1 MREGGREKRPGPRKY
16 RRFGHKVGLP
26 PEINVLCTTNS
37 KYYFMKLSHRSALAL
52 LLGTALAASLSSCD
66 YQYSPGENTQFHHG
80 FSNPP
85 GWHSSDVNR
94 DSINNQPIATTPIGE
109 GSATAIK
116 NGTVQD
122 KLDSAPAG
130 ASATGGQTASGMPGS
145 VDQAQPKK

>member
-1 MREGGREKRPGPRKY
+1 
-16 RRFGHKVGLP
+16 
-26 PEINVLCTTNS
+26 
-37 KYYFMKLSHRSALAL
+37 MKLSPRPALAL

-66 YQYSPGENTQFHHG
+66 YQWSPGNNTQLRHG

-85 GWHSSDVNR
+85 GWHNSDINR
-94 DSINNQPIATTPIGE
+94 DSINNQQRVEVASGE

-122 KLDSAPAG
+122 QLNSAPAG
-130 ASATGGQTASGMPGS
+130 SNATGGQTASGMPGS

>member
-1 MREGGREKRPGPRKY
+1 
-16 RRFGHKVGLP
+16 
-26 PEINVLCTTNS
+26 
-37 KYYFMKLSHRSALAL
+37 MKLTLRPALAL

-66 YQYSPGENTQFHHG
+66 YQWSPGENTQFHHG

-85 GWHSSDVNR
+85 GWHNSDINR
-94 DSINNQPIATTPIGE
+94 DSINNQPVATKPIGE

-122 KLDSAPAG
+122 KLNSASAG
-130 ASATGGQTASGMPGS
+130 SNATGGQSASGQLGS